1 MSAVAMTQELENQIR
16 GAFSAA
22 AVLDRV
28 YLFNT
33 IPARKLGNA
42 ISRYARVMGSD
53 EVPIML
59 YDDTVW
65 GSGKDGYLMTNR
77 RIYGRN
83 FASSNSFVEVQSITD
98 IIQGGSSAA
107 PTLMI
112 HSSAGPVVEKQLIM
126 LAANNQAQIL
136 VDATR
141 QTVLLLNPGLAG
153 PASSPQSQPIEPAVK
168 ARCSGCGAT
177 GQVGTKCKWCRSVIV

>member
-1 MSAVAMTQELENQIR
+1 MTQELEQQIR
-16 GAFSAA
+16 NVFSTTASM
-22 AVLDRV
+22 DRI
-28 YLFNT
+28 YLFHE

-42 ISRYARVMGSD
+42 KSRYARILGSD
-53 EVPIML
+53 EVVIAL

-65 GSGKDGYLMTNR
+65 GSGKDGFLLTNR

-83 FASSNSFVEVQSITD
+83 IADSAAFVEIQSITD
-98 IIQGGSSAA
+98 VTQGGSSAA
-107 PTLMI
+107 PLLQVYSGM
-112 HSSAGPVVEKQLIM
+112 AAPAFEKQMIM
-126 LAANNQAQIL
+126 TSPNNQAGAII
-136 VDATR
+136 DAVR

-153 PASSPQSQPIEPAVK
+153 PEPTPTAQPSPTAEK